1 MASFDLV
8 YANNPGQQKVFLKVH
23 FKMNRL
29 AIPKLHNSQ
38 VGVESKNFFFF
49 KNGVRRRRQGPRLT

>member
-38 VGVESKNFFFF
+38 VGVESKNFFF
-49 KNGVRRRRQGPRLT
+49 KMASGDVDRVPA

>member
-8 YANNPGQQKVFLKVH
+8 YANNPGQQKVFSKVH

-38 VGVESKNFFFF
+38 VGVESKIFFFF
-49 KNGVRRRRQGPRLT
+49 KWRPET

>member
-8 YANNPGQQKVFLKVH
+8 YANNPGQQKVFSKVH

-38 VGVESKNFFFF
+38 VGVESKNFFFL
-49 KNGVRRRRQGPRLT
+49 NGVWRRRQGPRLT